1 MHEKNI
7 NKDQSSVSPHLVLDR
22 DSEPL
27 FKQIAKIWRQKILSG
42 EYKSGEPLPSE
53 RDMAEEFNVS
63 RVPIREAM
71 KALEYIGVIK
81 HVRGKG
87 VFVQNIDMAET
98 FGIIGPFGV
107 APSKE
112 VLMQL
117 FDFRS
122 LVEVHAAAEAAKF
135 ATQEDIEVLER
146 LLQKTRDD
154 VHRGIEE
161 DSYDFHMKIVEM
173 SRNQIAVLVTSFYS
187 EILRSSR
194 QATLN
199 TQERREEAL
208 VFHEQIMESI
218 RQRDC
223 RAAAFYME
231 RHLKVAKERL
241 QKADTQQSN
250 K

>member
-1 MHEKNI
+1 MNQGQIFEAPK
-7 NKDQSSVSPHLVLDR
+7 LLLDR

-87 VFVQNIDMAET
+87 VFVQNIDLGET
-98 FGIIGPFGV
+98 FSIIGPFGV
-107 APSKE
+107 EPSIE
-112 VLMQL
+112 VLRQL

-122 LVEVHAAAEAAKF
+122 LVEVNAAAEAAKH
-135 ATQEDIEVLER
+135 ARPEDVEVLES
-146 LLQKTRDD
+146 LLEKTRHNVD
-154 VHRGIEE
+154 RGIEE

-173 SRNQIAVLVTSFYS
+173 SKNQIAVLVTSFYS

-194 QATLN
+194 RATLT
-199 TQERREEAL
+199 TQERRQEAL
-208 VFHEQIMESI
+208 LYHEQILQAI
-218 RQRDC
+218 RDHDS

-241 QKADTQQSN
+241 PTQ
-250 K
+250 